1 VIGEPVSIGQSNDG
15 KQNRQVE
22 RIFLRN
28 AIARM
33 ISIKSAHFLN
43 IVARPDQLEAGPLL
57 RRAAARDK
65 AGMRW
70 EQFLKR
76 L

>member
-1 VIGEPVSIGQSNDG
+1 
-15 KQNRQVE
+15 
-22 RIFLRN
+22 
-28 AIARM
+28 M
-33 ISIKSAHFLN
+33 ISVKSAHFLN
-43 IVARPDQLEAGPLL
+43 IVVRPDQLEAGPLL